1 LPLTPASW
9 THYTHSHCYFAPVK
23 AHALLGFTPQ
33 ASSKGLLVALLAVRA
48 RCGPTL
54 RAVVP
59 LGALSVALLADALA
73 LSAFAACAAAASA
86 LSFLYG
92 LLPPPSALPP
102 QPPLPPPLVSGGV
115 PLLGHLLDFIKGP
128 VHPTSASTPGH
139 AIVMPIASRWLESP
153 RYVYVVLISSSCGR
167 ALYVDRSA

>member
-92 LLPPPSALPP
+92 LLPPP
-102 QPPLPPPLVSGGV
+102 LVSGGV